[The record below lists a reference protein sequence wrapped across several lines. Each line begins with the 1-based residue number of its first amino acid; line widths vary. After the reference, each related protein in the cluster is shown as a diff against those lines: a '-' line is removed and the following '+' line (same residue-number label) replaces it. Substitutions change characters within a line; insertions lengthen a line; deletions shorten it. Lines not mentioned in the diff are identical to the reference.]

1 MVSNDLFLR
10 VLRGEPVSRTPV
22 WIMRQAGR
30 YLPEYRQ
37 TRARAGAFLDLC
49 RNPELACEVTLQPL
63 RRFALDAAILFSD
76 ILTVPDAMGLGLSF
90 VPGEGPRF
98 TRTVRSRADAEA
110 LAPPPAGALDY
121 VSTALRLI
129 RRELNGKV
137 PLIGFCG
144 SPWTIAT
151 YVVEGKS
158 GRDQARVRA
167 LAYREPQTLH
177 LLLAKLTTALTDY
190 LNAQIAAGA
199 QAVMIFD
206 SWGGVLPHWAYAP
219 FSLEYMAEILAGLE
233 SDGEGNRV
241 PTIVFT
247 KGGGQWLGAMKHC
260 GANALGLDWTT
271 SLARAR
277 ETVGEGIALQGN
289 LDPAMLLGEPHTIR
303 DAVRRVLADYGRG
316 HRHIFNL
323 GHGITPEV
331 PPEHA
336 RTMIDAVHE
345 LSPAYHGSD

>member
-1 MVSNDLFLR
+1 MSNDLFLR
-10 VLRGEPVSRTPV
+10 VLRGEPVARTPV

-37 TRARAGAFLDLC
+37 TRARAGGFLDLC
-49 RNPELACEVTLQPL
+49 RTPELACEVTLQPL

-76 ILTVPDAMGLGLSF
+76 ILTVPEAMGLGLSF
-90 VPGEGPRF
+90 VAGEGPRF
-98 TRTVRSRADAEA
+98 AKTVRSRAEAEA
-110 LAPPPAGALDY
+110 LAPPPAGSLDY
-121 VSTALRLI
+121 VSAALRMI

-158 GRDQARVRA
+158 SRDQARVRA
-167 LAYREPQTLH
+167 LAYREAQTMH
-177 LLLAKLTTALTDY
+177 LLLDKLTAALTDY

-219 FSLEYMAEILAGLE
+219 FSLDYMRKLLAGLE
-233 SDGEGNRV
+233 CDAAGNRV

-247 KGGGQWLGAMKHC
+247 KGGGQWLTAMKDC
-260 GANALGLDWTT
+260 GADALGLDWTT
-271 SLARAR
+271 SLAVAR
-277 ETVGEGIALQGN
+277 RTVGEGIALQGN
-289 LDPAMLLGEPHTIR
+289 LDPAMLFGEPRQIHA
-303 DAVRRVLADYGRG
+303 AVRRVLGDYGKG

-323 GHGITPEV
+323 GHGITPDV

-336 RTMIDAVHE
+336 RAMIDAVHE
-345 LSPAYHGSD
+345 LSPAYHRD